1 MLVVSCRNS
10 LSRWKECYASA
21 AADAAVV
28 RRAGTEKTGSGAAQR
43 AFVLFAR
50 GAKFVL
56 ARRRHPAQ
64 DGRPNGTRMDKD
76 TVEQLR
82 TPAVNAH
89 QRMIPTHPMNPTI
102 ESLTSSGSLHRL
114 FIDGEWVLPVG
125 QARARVIDPSTEEPV
140 AQIALGSAQDVA
152 TAVAAARR
160 AFATWSVSSPQ
171 SRAALLDRVHGL
183 VLERAESFAQAIS
196 LEMGA
201 AIVAARSAH
210 VPSAAEHIRV
220 ARDLAASYA
229 FLSHRGDTAIVRE
242 AIGVC
247 GLITP
252 WNWPLYQITAKVG
265 PALAAGCTVVLKPS
279 ELSPLSALLFAQ
291 VMQDAGFPA
300 GVFNLVNGEGAEVG
314 AALAAHPDVDMISI
328 TGSTRAGVLVAQAA
342 APTVKRVAQE
352 LGGKSPNLIL
362 PDADFARAV
371 AAGVAAGF
379 RNVGQ
384 SCSAPTRMIVPRERL
399 AQVERLAGEAVS
411 GLVVGDP
418 RSQQTTHGPVANR
431 AQFNRVQEMIEA
443 GIAEGARLVCGG
455 PGRPPGLERGFY
467 VRPTLFS
474 DVDPQMRIAQEEIF
488 GPVISIIAYDSVD
501 EAVEIA
507 NDTVYGLGAHVQGQD
522 LAAAR
527 AVAARIR
534 CGQVHINNP
543 AWNPH
548 APFGGYKRS
557 GNGREY
563 GVEGLQ
569 EYLETKAILGFG
581 QEEQA

>member
-1 MLVVSCRNS
+1 M
-10 LSRWKECYASA
+10 
-21 AADAAVV
+21 
-28 RRAGTEKTGSGAAQR
+28 
-43 AFVLFAR
+43 
-50 GAKFVL
+50 
-56 ARRRHPAQ
+56 
-64 DGRPNGTRMDKD
+64 
-76 TVEQLR
+76 
-82 TPAVNAH
+82 TPS
-89 QRMIPTHPMNPTI
+89 II
-102 ESLTSSGSLHRL
+102 EHLTSSGSLDRL
-114 FIDGEWVLPVG
+114 FIDGEWVLPTG
-125 QARARVIDPSTEEPV
+125 HARARVIDPSTEEPV

-152 TAVAAARR
+152 TAVDAARR
-160 AFATWSVSSPQ
+160 AFATWSMSAPQ
-171 SRAALLDRVHGL
+171 SRAAFLDRVHSL
-183 VLERAESFAQAIS
+183 ILKRAELFAQAIS

-201 AIVAARSAH
+201 AIVSARGAH

-220 ARDLAASYA
+220 ARDLADSYA
-229 FLSHRGDTAIVRE
+229 FLTHRGDTAIVRE

-291 VMQDAGFPA
+291 LMHDAGVPA
-300 GVFNLVNGEGAEVG
+300 GVFNLVNGDGAEVG
-314 AALAAHPDVDMISI
+314 AALSSHPDVDMISI

-352 LGGKSPNLIL
+352 LGGKSPNVIL

-399 AQVERLAGEAVS
+399 AEVERLACEAVS
-411 GLVVGDP
+411 RIVVGDP

-431 AQFNRVQEMIEA
+431 AQFNRMQEMIEA

-455 PGRPPGLERGFY
+455 PGRPQSLERGFY
-467 VRPTLFS
+467 VRPTVFS
-474 DVDPQMRIAQEEIF
+474 GVHPQMRIAQEEIF
-488 GPVISIIAYDSVD
+488 GPVLSIIPYDSVD
-501 EAVEIA
+501 EAVDIA

-527 AVAARIR
+527 AIAARIR
-534 CGQVHINNP
+534 SGQVHINNP
-543 AWNPH
+543 AWSPH

-563 GVEGLQ
+563 GLEGFQ

-581 QEEQA
+581 QEQQA